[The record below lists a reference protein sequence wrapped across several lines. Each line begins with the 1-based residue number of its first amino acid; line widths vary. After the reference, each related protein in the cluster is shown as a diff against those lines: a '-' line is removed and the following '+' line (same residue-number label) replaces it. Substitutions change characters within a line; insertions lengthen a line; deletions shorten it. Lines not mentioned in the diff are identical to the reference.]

1 MGMEFRSQQHNHI
14 TYKLIVMKTLITI
27 SLVLFVS
34 MQCFGQRK
42 GKVDPKD
49 LQIDSLTKVTAT
61 QTLQLDSLTTEL
73 DTYLGVYTTLTEK
86 VFKYNFDPAK
96 TSFLIDSLR
105 TTRDSTFTSA
115 TDVLED
121 SLLLMKNQ
129 NIIMQSTLDSLN
141 SEAGQVEALAIQVQI
156 KDAAVNDL
164 KELKELLDSGII
176 TQEEFDN
183 KKQKLLEKL

>member
-1 MGMEFRSQQHNHI
+1 
-14 TYKLIVMKTLITI
+14 MKTLITI

-34 MQCFGQRK
+34 MQCLGQRR

-49 LQIDSLTKVTAT
+49 LQIDSLTKVTAA
-61 QTLQLDSLTTEL
+61 QTSQLDSLTTEL
-73 DTYLGVYTTLTEK
+73 DKYLGVYTTLSEK
-86 VFKYNFDPAK
+86 VFKYNFDPTK

-121 SLLLMKNQ
+121 SLLLMKNK
-129 NIIMQSTLDSLN
+129 NIILQSNLDSLN
-141 SEAGQVEALAIQVQI
+141 SEAGQIEALAIQEQI

-176 TQEEFDN
+176 TQEEFDD
-183 KKQKLLEKL
+183 KKMKLLEKL